1 LDGLPPP
8 QHYPDVQNV
17 PATTNMQSMAAA
29 AAAAAAAGQVL
40 AAGAG
45 KPDEEFSVILADVR
59 KTCYSS

>member
-1 LDGLPPP
+1 
-8 QHYPDVQNV
+8 VQNV
-17 PATTNMQSMAAA
+17 PATANMQSVA

-40 AAGAG
+40 AAGGGG